1 MNIQIKVAGLLGV
14 ILLIAFGLSTIINAG
29 QVSATLSDM
38 TSQSMDALKESNFE
52 RGRSIF
58 ASLETG
64 AKGSLERGEME
75 VFRDLLN
82 DLGQISGVEEIGLT
96 NPQGAITYSSDSG
109 KVGQQLAGNIFSAAQ
124 SAHTNIFEQEQGES
138 LILARGHY
146 MEKDCLR
153 CHFDSQLGELAGILY
168 VNYSMSAL
176 HQAVAAMAL
185 TSDQAGSR
193 SLLISLATG
202 IGGLL
207 AAFIGVYLLLG
218 HTVRKPMQKIQ
229 QVMQQM
235 SLGRKVERLNM
246 NQLDEIGQTARAMD
260 ELSDSL
266 QNEVVSVLS
275 QLAAGDLSTKI
286 TPKDDQDIIRGA
298 LKKLSEDLHSIIAQI
313 NVTAD
318 QIANDSNHISISGQS
333 LSEGASNQAAS
344 LEEISSSMVEIDAQ
358 THQSSNNVNQARSLT
373 ETVRKTAN
381 TSQQQMQDM
390 IQAMSE
396 IDSASQDITKIIKT
410 IDEIAFQTN
419 LLALNAAVEAARAG
433 QHGKGF
439 AVVAEEVRNL
449 AARSAKAAKETADL
463 IAASSEKTDKGVQLA
478 TQADSAFSEI
488 VTGVKEMAGLM
499 TEIFQAS
506 SEQAEGISQINRR
519 LTDVDQVT
527 QQNAETS
534 ELSAQAAEKLAG
546 QAAHL
551 RQMMAHFVLT
561 EQRSVSFLGQQ
572 SEEHSSELNFLSQ

>member
-1 MNIQIKVAGLLGV
+1 MNIQIKVAGLLGI

-29 QVSATLSDM
+29 QISATLSNM
-38 TSQSMDALKESNFE
+38 THQSMDALKESNFE

-64 AKGSLERGEME
+64 ARGSLERGEME
-75 VFRDLLN
+75 VFRGLLN
-82 DLGQISGVEEIGLT
+82 DLGQLNGVEEIGLT
-96 NPQGAITYSSDSG
+96 NPKGVITYSSDSA
-109 KVGQQLAGNIFSAAQ
+109 KVGRQLDSSLFSAAR
-124 SAHTNIFEQEQGES
+124 SAHEAMYEKEQGES

-146 MEKDCLR
+146 MQEDCLR
-153 CHFDSQLGELAGILY
+153 CHYDSKLGNLAGVLY
-168 VNYSMSAL
+168 VDYNMSAL
-176 HQAVAAMAL
+176 HQAISAMTL

-193 SLLISLATG
+193 TLLINLATG

-235 SLGRKVERLNM
+235 SLGRKVERLKM
-246 NQLDEIGQTARAMD
+246 SQQDEIGVTARAMD

-266 QNEVVSVLS
+266 ENEVVSVLS
-275 QLAAGDLSTKI
+275 QLAAGDLRTQI
-286 TPKDDQDIIRGA
+286 TPRDDQDIVRGA
-298 LKKLSEDLHSIIAQI
+298 LKKLSEDLHNIIAQI

-318 QIANDSNHISISGQS
+318 QIANDSSHISVSGQT
-333 LSEGASNQAAS
+333 LSQGASNQAAS

-358 THQSSNNVNQARSLT
+358 TSQSSDNVGQARNLT
-373 ETVRKTAN
+373 ESVRKTAN

-390 IQAMSE
+390 IQAMAE

-439 AVVAEEVRNL
+439 AVVAEEVRDL
-449 AARSAKAAKETADL
+449 AARSAKAAQETADL
-463 IAASSEKTDKGVQLA
+463 IAASSEKTAKGVQLA

-499 TEIFQAS
+499 ADISQAS
-506 SEQAEGISQINRR
+506 SEQAAGISQINHR
-519 LTDVDQVT
+519 LNDVDQVT

-551 RQMMAHFVLT
+551 RQMMAHFILT
-561 EQRSVSFLGQQ
+561 GQHLVNFVEPPADEQKTGLAFLPQ
-572 SEEHSSELNFLSQ
+572 